1 MSTNS
6 VTVQVN
12 KDTSTS
18 HEQTRSELDTYKV
31 SSETSLSRIRLLHW
45 CEQRHEDEQHSTAV
59 TER

>member
-18 HEQTRSELDTYKV
+18 HERTRSELDTYKV
-31 SSETSLSRIRLLHW
+31 SSETSLSTIRHLHW
-45 CEQRHEDEQHSTAV
+45 CEQRHEDEQHSTALI
-59 TER
+59 ER